1 MSNIELRLITGI
13 AFIAL
18 ILAAILLGPV
28 TLYLLF
34 ILLAMLMALEWVA
47 LVGSAANKNIQFYLA
62 AIIGILLAIAGI
74 GGVALGL
81 IVFCIMLPILIAI
94 SYRQKMAKR
103 VLVGGVSY
111 LTLPFFSLLWLYEG
125 EGGRALVLLIFLS
138 VWVVDVFAFL
148 AGKSIGGAK
157 LAPKISPNKTWA
169 GLIGGVLAAFILGT
183 VYPLFTD
190 ILPPLQA
197 GLLCVVMAVL
207 AQGGDLFESA
217 LKRKAGVKD
226 SGNILPGHG
235 GLLDRMDGLVMAAMG
250 AGVIALCVSLFQPSS
265 PAQMIE
271 LFRLW

>member
-47 LVGSAANKNIQFYLA
+47 LVGSAANKNIKFYLA
-62 AIIGILLAIAGI
+62 AIIGTLLAIAGI

-125 EGGRALVLLIFLS
+125 EGGRA
-138 VWVVDVFAFL
+138 
-148 AGKSIGGAK
+148 
-157 LAPKISPNKTWA
+157 
-169 GLIGGVLAAFILGT
+169 
-183 VYPLFTD
+183 
-190 ILPPLQA
+190 
-197 GLLCVVMAVL
+197 
-207 AQGGDLFESA
+207 
-217 LKRKAGVKD
+217 
-226 SGNILPGHG
+226 
-235 GLLDRMDGLVMAAMG
+235 
-250 AGVIALCVSLFQPSS
+250 
-265 PAQMIE
+265 
-271 LFRLW
+271 